1 MLFSRTLEN
10 LPHSFLRLE
19 NRLSV
24 WELICILHLLFH
36 LGLRSDFFRNLY
48 LRLYC
53 TLADQGGMEKSH
65 CTFSH
70 ETVVPLSPKQ
80 GSAPSTV
87 AFTSPYYLILA
98 LSIIEATLS
107 HMGGIFFSSTSEFI
121 FNLSDF
127 RWAGTNMDTQL
138 LCF

>member
-1 MLFSRTLEN
+1 M
-10 LPHSFLRLE
+10 
-19 NRLSV
+19 

-36 LGLRSDFFRNLY
+36 LGPRNDFFRSLD
-48 LRLYC
+48 LRLYRI
-53 TLADQGGMEKSH
+53 LADQGGMEKSH

-70 ETVVPLSPKQ
+70 ETVVPPGPKQ

-98 LSIIEATLS
+98 LSITETTLS
-107 HMGGIFFSSTSEFI
+107 HMGGIFSSRTSEFI

-138 LCF
+138 LCFLEKMCKSIPVAVQ